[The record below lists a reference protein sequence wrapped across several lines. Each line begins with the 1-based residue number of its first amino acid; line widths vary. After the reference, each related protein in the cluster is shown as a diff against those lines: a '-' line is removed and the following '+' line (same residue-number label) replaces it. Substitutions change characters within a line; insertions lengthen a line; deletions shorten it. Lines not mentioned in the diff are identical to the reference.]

1 MHIQRQSEAFAFRI
15 AAVPRTA
22 ADLVKKYTDQLY
34 KEFHDWL
41 DTERGGEWP
50 VGTTRPTDYTQPM
63 GGPLTY
69 WDNIEE
75 FMKERY
81 PAAYRGY
88 RYGQEQAAC
97 ALDGYGM
104 TFPIRERTVPYETG
118 PEAVEKYGYDPK
130 QVAAGFMYLHSTVH
144 NKARPTSRTNRIPR
158 DIDRLSDIFQ
168 KRVDMQEQ
176 ARQRKLLNANT
187 IRCAMPRQDAY
198 SSFWDGDRQT
208 EEPTYPPDQK
218 WYHRSDH
225 DLPAGT
231 ILTPGGGKSKWEQA
245 YKDRGEPVNDQDWVW
260 MTSPEQTDFSE
271 DTGDDFGKHLYEI
284 QPLDEGP
291 YPWNNLPFEHV
302 APRARIIRKV
312 DPRAAWSEFSRTF
325 KKNASKS
332 LSSNTIR
339 CASITVPVGSQWLH
353 CTPSYKIVDAVQKAG
368 VPVHLSTHDHEPV
381 SADSLLNILGLGA
394 FQGDPV
400 TVHCDDENVA
410 AAIAKIIETNHDLN
424 RQ

>member
-1 MHIQRQSEAFAFRI
+1 M
-15 AAVPRTA
+15 
-22 ADLVKKYTDQLY
+22 ADRV
-34 KEFHDWL
+34 
-41 DTERGGEWP
+41 
-50 VGTTRPTDYTQPM
+50 
-63 GGPLTY
+63 
-69 WDNIEE
+69 
-75 FMKERY
+75 
-81 PAAYRGY
+81 
-88 RYGQEQAAC
+88 
-97 ALDGYGM
+97 
-104 TFPIRERTVPYETG
+104 IREAYLAIR
-118 PEAVEKYGYDPK
+118 EA
-130 QVAAGFMYLHSTVH
+130 
-144 NKARPTSRTNRIPR
+144 
-158 DIDRLSDIFQ
+158 
-168 KRVDMQEQ
+168 
-176 ARQRKLLNANT
+176 RKLLSRNT

-325 KKNASKS
+325 KK
-332 LSSNTIR
+332 R
-339 CASITVPVGSQWLH
+339 PG
-353 CTPSYKIVDAVQKAG
+353 
-368 VPVHLSTHDHEPV
+368 
-381 SADSLLNILGLGA
+381 
-394 FQGDPV
+394 
-400 TVHCDDENVA
+400 
-410 AAIAKIIETNHDLN
+410 
-424 RQ
+424 